1 MEDEV
6 MIKKREEKKNQ
17 KGKPQIFIVGGEI
30 KASMM
35 ALTRT
40 LKNVSKRKRKK
51 AGQIDTDLDVFGDL
65 IRRANADDS
74 SLIVK

>member
-1 MEDEV
+1 

-30 KASMM
+30 TASMM
-35 ALTRT
+35 ALTKT
-40 LKNVSKRKRKK
+40 LKNVSKKKKKKK

-65 IRRANADDS
+65 IRCANADES

>member
-1 MEDEV
+1 

-30 KASMM
+30 TASMM
-35 ALTRT
+35 ALTKT
-40 LKNVSKRKRKK
+40 LKNVSKKKKKK

-65 IRRANADDS
+65 IRCANADES

>member
-1 MEDEV
+1 

-17 KGKPQIFIVGGEI
+17 KGKAQIFIVGGEI
-30 KASMM
+30 TASMM

-40 LKNVSKRKRKK
+40 LKNVSKKKKK
-51 AGQIDTDLDVFGDL
+51 AGQFDTDLDVFGDL
-65 IRRANADDS
+65 IRRANADES

>member
-1 MEDEV
+1 
-6 MIKKREEKKNQ
+6 
-17 KGKPQIFIVGGEI
+17 
-30 KASMM
+30 MM

-74 SLIVK
+74 SLIVKWHFIYNYFFHMQSL